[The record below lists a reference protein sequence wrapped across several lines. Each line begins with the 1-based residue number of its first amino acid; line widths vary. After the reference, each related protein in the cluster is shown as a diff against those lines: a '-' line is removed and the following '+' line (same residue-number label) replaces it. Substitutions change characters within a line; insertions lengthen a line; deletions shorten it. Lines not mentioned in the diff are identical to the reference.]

1 MRPANRI
8 GARHLMFEI
17 MPPLMNDDVLVIFIR
32 IDIFLTQNKYRPAVP
47 VAVIGRAANT
57 AV

>member
-1 MRPANRI
+1 
-8 GARHLMFEI
+8 MFEI
-17 MPPLMNDDVLVIFIR
+17 MTPLMNDDVLVIFIR
-32 IDIFLTQNKYRPAVP
+32 VDIFLTQNKYRPAVP